1 MKKEAPVLV
10 DIKDHVMTIKI
21 NRPEDKNRID
31 RYTCDSISE
40 ALKSVD
46 SNPEVNV
53 VVITGNHDYFCT
65 GGRVDATGAQDEQD
79 KYIQAVA
86 DMQKALNHVA
96 VPLIAAVE
104 GDCTAGGHNIVI
116 QSDIAVGRKGT
127 VYGFPEV
134 KRGGFPMFSMLNVI
148 DTIPKKQLL
157 YACYTGEAYTAE
169 KAVEYGIL
177 TCAVEEEEFWPTV
190 NSIVDQIKTKPRDL
204 ISIGRSAYYAMAPMD
219 DKERNTYAKAA
230 LVDVLEAQSRYQKEA
245 D

>member
-1 MKKEAPVLV
+1 MKKETPVIV
-10 DIKDHVMTIKI
+10 DIRDHVMTITI

-31 RYTCDSISE
+31 RHTCDRISE
-40 ALKSVD
+40 ALNSVNT
-46 SNPEVNV
+46 NPDVNV

-65 GGRVDATGAQDEQD
+65 GGRIDATGAQDEQD

-86 DMQKALNHVA
+86 DMQRALNQVA

-104 GDCTAGGHNIVI
+104 GDCTAGGHNLVI
-116 QSDIAVGRKGT
+116 QSDIAIGRKGT

-148 DTIPKKQLL
+148 DTIPKKKLL
-157 YACYTGEAYTAE
+157 HACYTGEPYSAE
-169 KAVEYGIL
+169 DAEEYGIL
-177 TCAVEEEEFWPTV
+177 TFAVEEEQFWPTV
-190 NSIVDQIKTKPRDL
+190 NTIVDQIRTKPRDL
-204 ISIGRSAYYAMAPMD
+204 ISIGRSAYYAMSPMND
-219 DKERNTYAKAA
+219 EERNRYAKAA